1 MPDRLAKAM
10 AVVEFL
16 LKYSEDTHDCKTCSK
31 GSGVSPQE
39 ELHDEDC
46 LLVVGA
52 FVTRE
57 GVRR

>member
-1 MPDRLAKAM
+1 M

-16 LKYSEDTHDCKTCSK
+16 LKYSEETHDCKTCSK
-31 GSGVSPQE
+31 GSGVSPKD

-46 LLVVGA
+46 PLVVGE

-57 GVRR
+57 GVLR